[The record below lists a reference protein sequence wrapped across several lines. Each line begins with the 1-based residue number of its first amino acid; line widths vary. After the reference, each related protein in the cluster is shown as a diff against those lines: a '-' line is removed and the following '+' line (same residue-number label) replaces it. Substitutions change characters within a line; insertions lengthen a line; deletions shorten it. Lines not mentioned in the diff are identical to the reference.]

1 MGRDDE
7 TLIYGFLICT
17 GIAAAFGLYVLSET
31 KKVYEKG
38 EALSARLSLGWWIT
52 DGAWSALVA
61 LSSFYNL
68 LPLQI
73 GEAFAL
79 ATGLLLFAAG
89 FILTAAGIIEF
100 HSLRKVSAMK
110 VSNLITTGI
119 YRWSRNPQF
128 LGFYLTLLGLSL
140 LGRSRYALLLAVI
153 AIIYCHDYIVK
164 VEEPYLERIFGEEY
178 RAYKSRTPRY
188 LGIPKKLR

>member
-1 MGRDDE
+1 M
-7 TLIYGFLICT
+7 LLYGFLIST

-31 KKVYEKG
+31 KKTYEKG
-38 EALSARLSLGWWIT
+38 EVLSIGLSIGWWIT
-52 DGAWSALVA
+52 DCSWSALVA

-68 LPLQI
+68 LPLQV
-73 GEAFAL
+73 EETFAL
-79 ATGLLLFAAG
+79 VTGLLLFAAG
-89 FILTAAGIIEF
+89 CILTAAGIIEF
-100 HSLRKVSAMK
+100 RSLRKISAME
-110 VSNLITTGI
+110 VSRLITTGI

-140 LGRSRYALLLAVI
+140 LGRSGYALLLAII

-164 VEEPYLERIFGEEY
+164 VEEPYLERVFKEEY

-188 LGIPKKLR
+188 IGRPRK